1 MDTYS
6 RYPTAVP
13 IKAATAKEVAR
24 GLFDGW
30 MALFGIMEVLLSDR
44 GSHFING
51 VISDLLKLLGISK
64 LSTSSYHPQTNGK
77 IERFHRFLMPALM
90 DACECAKHS
99 DWDIQLQKVMFVY
112 RTHDTESTGIT
123 PYEAVFGAEP
133 KLPVDLVFGSHAKHC
148 QNYEREHKF
157 NLPLELRRVREKI
170 LAHAREYDK
179 ERYKRAFRD
188 RYPVHFKPGE
198 LVMLHTPAIPIKED
212 GHTVVRHP
220 TKLLLRWTGP
230 HKVVNQMPNNPNVYK
245 IQLVG
250 DVKPQVVN
258 VARLL
263 KYIPFEATKA
273 PRVLTKAMQLQKEQ
287 AQRSAAA
294 VVAPD
299 IAVASMVAEAEAE
312 SEILQVT
319 KSGNIFL
326 LKSSQLAAL
335 AGTSPKRVSEEK
347 ARVEADKK
355 REFKFLL
362 KHLYNLRSKLSM
374 SDDIAEPKH
383 EDLQQLKNR
392 VQDLTE
398 YAAMIAEYNNFYD
411 DKLIIRDYADEI
423 KAYLPSHFVEK
434 HTKDATGETR
444 KILEAKY
451 SAKPASIAAYK
462 SFAEYCDAYQ
472 VKNKSSPKPPF
483 AQPERTTFSEA
494 DRLLA
499 QSTELLEEDLEKTL
513 NSLPSAFK
521 EREKVPILE
530 YTPVNVG
537 TSRKGRIIRQ
547 NRWRIQDAPCGAQ
560 YFHINLLFCTCE

>member
-1 MDTYS
+1 
-6 RYPTAVP
+6 
-13 IKAATAKEVAR
+13 
-24 GLFDGW
+24 
-30 MALFGIMEVLLSDR
+30 
-44 GSHFING
+44 
-51 VISDLLKLLGISK
+51 
-64 LSTSSYHPQTNGK
+64 
-77 IERFHRFLMPALM
+77 
-90 DACECAKHS
+90 
-99 DWDIQLQKVMFVY
+99 
-112 RTHDTESTGIT
+112 
-123 PYEAVFGAEP
+123 
-133 KLPVDLVFGSHAKHC
+133 
-148 QNYEREHKF
+148 
-157 NLPLELRRVREKI
+157 
-170 LAHAREYDK
+170 
-179 ERYKRAFRD
+179 
-188 RYPVHFKPGE
+188 
-198 LVMLHTPAIPIKED
+198 
-212 GHTVVRHP
+212 
-220 TKLLLRWTGP
+220 
-230 HKVVNQMPNNPNVYK
+230 
-245 IQLVG
+245 
-250 DVKPQVVN
+250 
-258 VARLL
+258 
-263 KYIPFEATKA
+263 
-273 PRVLTKAMQLQKEQ
+273 
-287 AQRSAAA
+287 
-294 VVAPD
+294 
-299 IAVASMVAEAEAE
+299 
-312 SEILQVT
+312 
-319 KSGNIFL
+319 
-326 LKSSQLAAL
+326 
-335 AGTSPKRVSEEK
+335 
-347 ARVEADKK
+347 
-355 REFKFLL
+355 
-362 KHLYNLRSKLSM
+362 M

-521 EREKVPILE
+521 ERETVPILE

-547 NRWRIQDAPCGAQ
+547 NHWRIQDAPCGAQ